1 MEQSSAITTRPE
13 PKYLS
18 STGLISYL
26 REYAGF
32 APSRSNLYKLTM
44 NGQIPFKKGPGGRL
58 LFPIKEIRLW
68 VDSGGA
74 VVHSETEQAEG

>member
-1 MEQSSAITTRPE
+1 MNTATVTTRPE

-18 STGLISYL
+18 STGLMNYL

-44 NGQIPFKKGPGGRL
+44 TGQIPFKKGPGGRL
-58 LFPIKEIRLW
+58 LFPIAEIRRW
-68 VDSGGA
+68 VDNGG
-74 VVHSETEQAEG
+74 VVEPSETKPAEG